1 MRHESRLL
9 AALLIPLGAA
19 EAKINISRYATEL
32 GPPLC
37 LINLNRDHCLCDGF
51 YRDLGNGNCEC
62 RHASGRIVR
71 RKRDHRSALQMM
83 TFERRA

>member
-1 MRHESRLL
+1 MRHGLRLL

-19 EAKINISRYATEL
+19 EAKINISRYAT
-32 GPPLC
+32 LC